1 MVVDRGGYIL
11 AHVWWWWVV
20 LDMLWLGVGGGGWLW
35 VVVDIFWLMVGS
47 GGYILI
53 GGGYNL
59 AGGR

>member
-20 LDMLWLGVGGGGWLW
+20 LDMLRLGVGGGGWLW